1 MFTEDNY
8 FIYLKNVRVFCFL
21 SAGGV
26 GVRNHL
32 YSTII
37 PPPPRTRPRG
47 LSSTYLVWR
56 CCSSAGSP
64 PTPRV
69 SPPVTHR
76 RGSDSSCSESMDPP
90 RSCQRDKKNVID
102 LLLCS
107 YCWIIF
113 MGKNRFQKMG
123 LSAAQKIYFKKL
135 SRLRNNTQFRL
146 LKKTFF
152 IQC

>member
-21 SAGGV
+21 SAGGGGQKSFV
-26 GVRNHL
+26 FNNYTPSSPRP
-32 YSTII
+32 I
-37 PPPPRTRPRG
+37 PLP
-47 LSSTYLVWR
+47 LSSSYLVWR

-64 PTPRV
+64 PTPQV
-69 SPPVTHR
+69 SPPVTNR

-90 RSCQRDKKNVID
+90 RSCQRVKKNVID

-123 LSAAQKIYFKKL
+123 LSAAQKIYF
-135 SRLRNNTQFRL
+135 
-146 LKKTFF
+146 
-152 IQC
+152 